1 MSKQRAHA
9 VGGRGIRFG
18 VLFAG
23 MTVFLA
29 SCSQPA
35 KGYREDPGACSL
47 LPEHIIVE
55 QLGPEAV
62 QFPNTAKTGDT
73 DTTRSSTCEWESF
86 HPPRWGSPPANALIR
101 VTVRVSVSE
110 DGDPDIRAAEDG
122 YRIKGRAGQVP
133 DKPPDV
139 IGDESRHGFRPGR
152 PEPAS
157 GSQVATVDF
166 RCANAHVTVEYRGW
180 GSRGFSNDYSPQA
193 EHEMA
198 TRDLARQVTA
208 KLGEPR

>member
-1 MSKQRAHA
+1 MSTLRAPA
-9 VGGRGIRFG
+9 VGRRGIRFG

-23 MTVFLA
+23 MAVLLA
-29 SCSQPA
+29 SCSPPA

-47 LPEHIIVE
+47 LPEHSIVE

-101 VTVRVSVSE
+101 VTVLVSVSE
-110 DGDPDIRAAEDG
+110 DGDPDIHGAEDG
-122 YRIKGRAGQVP
+122 YRTKRHADDVSDEP
-133 DKPPDV
+133 SDV

-152 PEPAS
+152 PDPAS

-166 RCANAHVTVEYRGW
+166 RRANAHITVEYRGW
-180 GSRGFSNDYSPQA
+180 GSRGFSNDYLPQA
-193 EHEMA
+193 EHEA
-198 TRDLARQVTA
+198 TTRNLARQA
-208 KLGEPR
+208 AANLGEPR